1 MPLEA
6 PVMNTF
12 TRLPQRRGTALF
24 DTNRTK
30 AGASGLE
37 VSGRG
42 TGCGGAR
49 SLHALAPG
57 MAKGVTRAEP
67 HPVVQPAL
75 GAEGPG
81 AVERGQHARAP
92 GMAKGV
98 TRAEPHPA
106 LPPRALAPRMLRT
119 RDRQRSPGQ
128 R

>member
-1 MPLEA
+1 MTRWMKASFRFFGRARA
-6 PVMNTF
+6 PGPPG
-12 TRLPQRRGTALF
+12 LSLISALANA
-24 DTNRTK
+24 DVLGV
-30 AGASGLE
+30 GAS
-37 VSGRG
+37 
-42 TGCGGAR
+42 
-49 SLHALAPG
+49 
-57 MAKGVTRAEP
+57 AEL
-67 HPVVQPAL
+67 AL

-106 LPPRALAPRMLRT
+106 PPPRALAPRMLRT